1 MNDAFVGDIGDY
13 GKYGLLREL
22 TNLGLTLSVN
32 WYKTDFETTGGG
44 FIEYLK
50 KPDEFKKYDP
60 DLFQALYKIV
70 FEDGDRRIDRIEED
84 GIINA
89 TFFHESIDSDRDN
102 WWGKALKATSDTDIV
117 FLDPD
122 NGLET
127 PIMRK
132 NNQKSPKH
140 VRLSE
145 LQEYYSLGKTVIM
158 YHHRPQSDSEVIC
171 KEKVL
176 RESALLGTDVIHI
189 LDFPRRTNRYYF
201 IFTQK
206 RHEEIIEELC
216 NLMHTKWKGI
226 CKYDNQRFEHEQVR
240 KVL

>member
-1 MNDAFVGDIGDY
+1 MNDAFVGDIGDF

-44 FIEYLK
+44 FIDYLN
-50 KPDEFKKYDP
+50 KPDEYREYDP
-60 DLFQALYKIV
+60 ELFQALYKIV
-70 FEDGDRRIDRIEED
+70 FEDKDRRIERVED
-84 GIINA
+84 AGIIKAN
-89 TFFHESIDSDRDN
+89 FFNESIESNREK
-102 WWGKALKATSDTDIV
+102 WWKRALEVTSGTDVV

-127 PIMRK
+127 PSMNAR
-132 NNQKSPKH
+132 NSNSPMH
-140 VRLSE
+140 VRWSE

-158 YHHRPQSDSEVIC
+158 YQQRPKIEKEALC
-171 KEKVL
+171 KERAL
-176 RESALLGTDVIHI
+176 RVNELLEADVIHI

-206 RHEEIIEELC
+206 KHEVIIEKLC
-216 NLMHTKWKGI
+216 NLMHTKWRGI
-226 CKYDNQRFEHEQVR
+226 CKYDNQRFER
-240 KVL
+240 D